1 MRCWSGRR
9 SGYIGSW
16 CLRLPRL
23 PVCIRLVK
31 AWTTSQ
37 TAKLNRKPG
46 GADTVRLVVGKLVA
60 AANGTQVDMEAP
72 ARIIN
77 GRPALCC
84 RGAVVFGLVERSP
97 AARVDQPWRL
107 TRTLRLGP
115 GTTPRPDPGRG
126 SLDLK
131 KEPAPVRPES
141 LTRCGLR
148 VAPGVGIEPTT
159 RRLTA
164 GCSTAELPR
173 IARNVRCL
181 LCGFSPG
188 CATSGASP
196 GAVAVLATARSIIIG
211 VLPAP
216 SRLKHC
222 VRRHLNGQECG
233 RASGLPPTKNDHTRR
248 FSAKTR
254 DCPILR
260 YNPTQEVTKDEDGS
274 RSG

>member
-1 MRCWSGRR
+1 MPWLRKNTGRLNLTAADRSTVKQARTTMRCWSGRR

-97 AARVDQPWRL
+97 AARVDQ
-107 TRTLRLGP
+107 
-115 GTTPRPDPGRG
+115 
-126 SLDLK
+126 
-131 KEPAPVRPES
+131 
-141 LTRCGLR
+141 
-148 VAPGVGIEPTT
+148 
-159 RRLTA
+159 
-164 GCSTAELPR
+164 
-173 IARNVRCL
+173 
-181 LCGFSPG
+181 
-188 CATSGASP
+188 
-196 GAVAVLATARSIIIG
+196 
-211 VLPAP
+211 
-216 SRLKHC
+216 
-222 VRRHLNGQECG
+222 
-233 RASGLPPTKNDHTRR
+233 
-248 FSAKTR
+248 
-254 DCPILR
+254 
-260 YNPTQEVTKDEDGS
+260 
-274 RSG
+274 